1 MKLPP
6 DINLLAATHY
16 IQALEVQ
23 RIANKIVSVLGSKT
37 PHIQNLAVG
46 GVANPINPDSQST
59 LTLERLLRDQS
70 VDRRTR

>member
-6 DINLLAATHY
+6 DVNLLAATHY

-23 RIANKIVSVLGSKT
+23 RTANKIVAILGSKT

-46 GVANPINPDSQST
+46 GVSTRSIPTAN
-59 LTLERLLRDQS
+59 
-70 VDRRTR
+70 RR